1 MWWKDPAGL
10 AFDSASPDGP
20 PHPITVDLFDDISTP
35 VLNMRRMK
43 GMIGAVI
50 RSELFSMAF
59 YAAGSR
65 ERAASIGKPPCVVG
79 AQTRRPLALSEARR
93 LLAVVVLF
101 TFGLGALV
109 NGPAAHSWAEGGW
122 STTTQPLGVVA
133 KASRQTNQIPEQRVP
148 QCTGHCAAHA
158 VSLPVL
164 SSQSVE
170 PIVNRTPWR
179 VIDDQQPQN
188 SVAARL
194 ERPPRS

>member
-1 MWWKDPAGL
+1 MG
-10 AFDSASPDGP
+10 
-20 PHPITVDLFDDISTP
+20 
-35 VLNMRRMK
+35 
-43 GMIGAVI
+43 GAVI
-50 RSELFSMAF
+50 RSEFFSTAF

-65 ERAASIGKPPCVVG
+65 ERSGVDRKANLRPRRA
-79 AQTRRPLALSEARR
+79 TRATRPLALPETRR

-101 TFGLGALV
+101 TFALGALV
-109 NGPAAHSWAEGGW
+109 NGSAAHSWAEGGW
-122 STTTQPLGVVA
+122 STTMQPLGVVA

-179 VIDDQQPQN
+179 VIDDQRPQD
-188 SVAARL
+188 SVASRL
-194 ERPPRS
+194 ERPLEADVSRAVKWR